1 MLVTAI
7 SPLDKNVFNAN
18 VLLQFK
24 ILTHGAL
31 ATFTVTAFLQSHLTT
46 HFVLL
51 LPLLHPPISIN
62 TLTNITKNR
71 PTLVGFKI
79 PQKILY
85 LTPSLCSILTFCIL
99 PPLAGVQKSPRLS
112 TLEVKLRKSRAL
124 TVLNCIPLE
133 RHKVRKLFCSGLRR
147 ANPCYFLKSKV
158 NNNRQMRFLS

>member
-62 TLTNITKNR
+62 TLTNIMKNR

-79 PQKILY
+79 PQKNLY
-85 LTPSLCSILTFCIL
+85 LTPSLLLQTRDLLYKARTHSHSFGRLATSRIVSAQGQRNLLFDIVSLSLFSAILEDTCF
-99 PPLAGVQKSPRLS
+99 
-112 TLEVKLRKSRAL
+112 
-124 TVLNCIPLE
+124 
-133 RHKVRKLFCSGLRR
+133 
-147 ANPCYFLKSKV
+147 FLIG
-158 NNNRQMRFLS
+158 R

>member
-24 ILTHGAL
+24 ILTHVAL

-62 TLTNITKNR
+62 TLTNIMKNR
-71 PTLVGFKI
+71 PTLVGFKM

-85 LTPSLCSILTFCIL
+85 QAPSLCSILTFCIL

-112 TLEVKLRKSRAL
+112 TLEVKLTKSRAL
-124 TVLNCIPLE
+124 TVLNSIPLE
-133 RHKVRKLFCSGLRR
+133 RQKVRGLFYCGSR
-147 ANPCYFLKSKV
+147 PCKSVQFFKK
-158 NNNRQMRFLS
+158 

>member
-79 PQKILY
+79 PQKFLY
-85 LTPSLCSILTFCIL
+85 LTPSFCTILTFCIL

-112 TLEVKLRKSRAL
+112 TLEVKLTKSRAL
-124 TVLNCIPLE
+124 TVLNSIPLE
-133 RHKVRKLFCSGLRR
+133 RQKVRGLFYCGSR
-147 ANPCYFLKSKV
+147 PCKSVQFFKK
-158 NNNRQMRFLS
+158 

>member
-62 TLTNITKNR
+62 TLTNIMKNR
-71 PTLVGFKI
+71 PTLVGFKM

-85 LTPSLCSILTFCIL
+85 LTPTFCSILTFCIL

-112 TLEVKLRKSRAL
+112 TLEVKLTKSRAL

-133 RHKVRKLFCSGLRR
+133 RQKIRGLFYCGSR
-147 ANPCYFLKSKV
+147 PCKSVQFFKK
-158 NNNRQMRFLS
+158 